1 MTSPFDYVKS
11 ITTTKE
17 NMMRDTEND
26 ELAEQ
31 GYNQFLTNNALS
43 YFPDTIL
50 HANLMNQNYHL
61 ENRPQYE
68 FLLNSI
74 RPKKRFAKWV
84 KTASLEE
91 LDIVAAYYDC
101 NITRAREYLP
111 LLSGEQLTAMKK
123 ELETGGLQNESSRQL
138 SGSGTSK
145 R

>member
-11 ITTTKE
+11 INTTKE

-26 ELAEQ
+26 DLAEKAH
-31 GYNQFLTNNALS
+31 NQFLTNNALS

-50 HANLMNQNYHL
+50 HANMMNENSHL
-61 ENRPQYE
+61 DNRPHYE